1 MESRNISNNT
11 CGLDTFRRDVN
22 LMLKLLKLWWGER
35 QEMVNEYKLLN
46 KIIEFDIWNECGK
59 HVLSKLEKTKFVEY
73 TDLM

>member
-46 KIIEFDIWNECGK
+46 KS
-59 HVLSKLEKTKFVEY
+59 LSLIFEMNVENMY
-73 TDLM
+73 CPN

>member
-1 MESRNISNNT
+1 MESRSISNNT

-46 KIIEFDIWNECGK
+46 KS
-59 HVLSKLEKTKFVEY
+59 LSLIFEMNVENMY
-73 TDLM
+73 CPN